1 MTPDG
6 KHVVSGSSD
15 NTIKVWN
22 LDTGKEERTLEG
34 HSSYVTSVAVTR
46 SSGAPQS
53 RKLMPRRF
61 HFRD

>member
-6 KHVVSGSSD
+6 KHFVSGSND

-34 HSSYVTSVAVTR
+34 HSNLVNAVAVTPDGKHVVSG
-46 SSGAPQS
+46 SS
-53 RKLMPRRF
+53 
-61 HFRD
+61 D